1 MNEENNQE
9 EEYVEEEIE
18 VYEEV
23 EVDEEE
29 EKNDS
34 SLPKEKSINKIN
46 TIKSNS
52 LLQNE
57 TDITEE
63 KKENTNNNE
72 LQSLND
78 KIRYEEIENNTE
90 KNNENFEKIN
100 TIIKN
105 KENNNSEIK
114 MNLFFDGGT
123 EENKYLNL
131 DYKIKTEKDSDELL
145 NNNITPN
152 KNKILEENNTN
163 KELNFENNK
172 NDNINSIRPQSN
184 NFRSKIKRNNK
195 KINKIDPNSN
205 NNKINNFINTNLPQE
220 NNTNTQLLNSN
231 NNKIELVNQNS
242 NPIETQIKSSL
253 INNQN
258 DIKIKEEKKN
268 MENIEES
275 SKYNIINNNMSVN
288 LEARKN
294 SNEKNNI
301 INNEENNEEK
311 NKIINKKSQ
320 EEEKYEN
327 AISELC
333 GNNEIIELFEI
344 KKWEEKKQGFQKLN
358 QFLNENLENDII
370 KNNFENIF
378 MFISMKLNN
387 FKETNFNLIKEG
399 IICFNIL
406 FSYSKEKNCQLN
418 KKYLE
423 TIINNLNEKIC
434 DSKIKEN
441 YIQLLNT
448 LTDLY
453 SYKTVYELLFEILL
467 KTNKINIL
475 KEYSLF
481 IKDTIKKENSIN
493 NFELK
498 NLIEFSVKLAN
509 NTNPQ
514 IRTIA
519 IEIIGLLYTFIGP
532 DLKQLIS
539 GIKEST
545 LKLIEKEIDK
555 IKFNKDNENKI
566 PKNKIK
572 DLIVKKNSKNNSD
585 KINESIISN
594 KRIDISKELTPK
606 LLREINRGKW
616 IEKKEGIEYINSV
629 IDKTN
634 NKISKNG
641 LQELFELIKDKLND
655 GNQNFVK
662 MILQLLN
669 HLIVSL
675 DVQIKFFYNNL
686 MYPLLLKLSDKNKL
700 IRDECL
706 TCIESWIKHQ
716 NFEIFAIHIPQLL
729 ISNENFELRI
739 ELLNL
744 LTKNKELIKTTYP
757 KIFFKELTKAFLTCL
772 QDKNVKIRNATEE
785 LIINYSNFIQREKY
799 ITELKDIKDT
809 ISDYLYNII
818 DKLLPKLIEENIS
831 EDKTTEEKE
840 KEKTSMRQ
848 SIVTYDTNNDNDII
862 LVNQNLNLFSP
873 KKINKN
879 KNKRNKMINVAHSLD
894 KKSYAKKSKD
904 DIINKKR
911 ELKNETNTI
920 NQNNMNCT
928 VSINMKRNKY
938 AKNIKSKLMGYDK
951 LSSTLNKKNN
961 ENKFNTINIRTKD
974 INNNY
979 TKRIKQKERNTSMV
993 LNNKNKNK
1001 SLDIKQ
1007 DNNNNNNNN
1016 NKKELKSLTAEKLI
1030 KYKKITSNNNPKT
1043 ESFTKRPMKKVNP
1056 KKFINANGNDNG
1068 KNKLFLSSFK
1078 IKKGVKEKRYEKDK
1092 KNNLYSEL
1100 QNFDYLPKIKDY
1112 FKNIFTNDFITKIF
1126 SNDLQRINSAISQL
1140 KIFLDESLNTNNQE
1154 NFNKLID
1161 NLDLILKVIASKIF
1175 NNQTASLIKSFFIF
1189 ADTLI
1194 NIYKIR
1200 KFLFNDTEI
1209 NILINIFVDKLTNT
1223 NVILKETACNLIWFL
1238 NDQID
1243 SSKTFITLVLLL
1255 EYKNAKLK
1263 SEIIDIIIKLSENS
1277 NFDINV
1283 YTKVL
1288 KNLIREYFEADFNS
1302 KKKVLFLLQ
1311 NIYNIIGNDFWKYT
1325 IFLSSKDRDELQNN
1339 LEVDEN
1345 ENDMNFER
1353 DSSRE
1358 YDVGDFSGSGFGGE
1372 ELIDNDI
1379 KKKEMHNKSDIDQD
1393 DMKLHIKYFKDEDE
1407 KINNT
1412 KPLLKNNRFFKRS
1425 ITDNMKSVKKSEPKE
1440 VQNIDKNN
1448 YCTNIPTKKNI
1459 PENMKQEE
1467 PSLEH
1472 ITEKELHESLE
1483 MLTNPDEDLVEA
1495 IINIHLIAY
1504 RNYTQNKKI
1513 LNQHCDKIISSFIDI
1528 ITKLFSFEPLRIKII
1543 KYYILVLCKLCNIK
1557 EFIGGIALN
1566 TQKNLII
1573 FVLSNLLKEN
1583 LNKLGENGEGM
1594 DIYQSLNSIIT
1605 HVIEFC
1611 DINNNIE
1618 VIIELEKTQRKE
1630 NQKFAEYSA
1639 RCLIIIIQNI
1649 KNYSHILNYENIFS
1663 KINEILQDFLNEDK
1677 DLQPKE
1683 KTNQTILITLRNLIN
1698 EITKIKNEK
1707 IIEDYNKWIKEKNI
1721 SNEKYILNW
1730 IKESLNRIK
1739 IKNNL
1744 IGHTENAEN
1753 KNVEYDEHDQ
1763 IIIGN
1768 RKKSLNEIKKK
1779 YKELQEK
1786 SDEN

>member
-634 NKISKNG
+634 NKISK
-641 LQELFELIKDKLND
+641 
-655 GNQNFVK
+655 
-662 MILQLLN
+662 M
-669 HLIVSL
+669 
-675 DVQIKFFYNNL
+675 
-686 MYPLLLKLSDKNKL
+686 
-700 IRDECL
+700 
-706 TCIESWIKHQ
+706 
-716 NFEIFAIHIPQLL
+716 A
-729 ISNENFELRI
+729 
-739 ELLNL
+739 
-744 LTKNKELIKTTYP
+744 
-757 KIFFKELTKAFLTCL
+757 
-772 QDKNVKIRNATEE
+772 
-785 LIINYSNFIQREKY
+785 
-799 ITELKDIKDT
+799 
-809 ISDYLYNII
+809 
-818 DKLLPKLIEENIS
+818 
-831 EDKTTEEKE
+831 
-840 KEKTSMRQ
+840 
-848 SIVTYDTNNDNDII
+848 
-862 LVNQNLNLFSP
+862 
-873 KKINKN
+873 NKN
-879 KNKRNKMINVAHSLD
+879 
-894 KKSYAKKSKD
+894 Y
-904 DIINKKR
+904 
-911 ELKNETNTI
+911 
-920 NQNNMNCT
+920 
-928 VSINMKRNKY
+928 
-938 AKNIKSKLMGYDK
+938 
-951 LSSTLNKKNN
+951 LN
-961 ENKFNTINIRTKD
+961 
-974 INNNY
+974 
-979 TKRIKQKERNTSMV
+979 
-993 LNNKNKNK
+993 
-1001 SLDIKQ
+1001 
-1007 DNNNNNNNN
+1007 
-1016 NKKELKSLTAEKLI
+1016 
-1030 KYKKITSNNNPKT
+1030 
-1043 ESFTKRPMKKVNP
+1043 
-1056 KKFINANGNDNG
+1056 
-1068 KNKLFLSSFK
+1068 
-1078 IKKGVKEKRYEKDK
+1078 
-1092 KNNLYSEL
+1092 
-1100 QNFDYLPKIKDY
+1100 
-1112 FKNIFTNDFITKIF
+1112 
-1126 SNDLQRINSAISQL
+1126 
-1140 KIFLDESLNTNNQE
+1140 
-1154 NFNKLID
+1154 
-1161 NLDLILKVIASKIF
+1161 
-1175 NNQTASLIKSFFIF
+1175 
-1189 ADTLI
+1189 
-1194 NIYKIR
+1194 
-1200 KFLFNDTEI
+1200 
-1209 NILINIFVDKLTNT
+1209 
-1223 NVILKETACNLIWFL
+1223 
-1238 NDQID
+1238 
-1243 SSKTFITLVLLL
+1243 
-1255 EYKNAKLK
+1255 
-1263 SEIIDIIIKLSENS
+1263 
-1277 NFDINV
+1277 
-1283 YTKVL
+1283 
-1288 KNLIREYFEADFNS
+1288 
-1302 KKKVLFLLQ
+1302 
-1311 NIYNIIGNDFWKYT
+1311 
-1325 IFLSSKDRDELQNN
+1325 
-1339 LEVDEN
+1339 
-1345 ENDMNFER
+1345 
-1353 DSSRE
+1353 
-1358 YDVGDFSGSGFGGE
+1358 
-1372 ELIDNDI
+1372 
-1379 KKKEMHNKSDIDQD
+1379 
-1393 DMKLHIKYFKDEDE
+1393 
-1407 KINNT
+1407 
-1412 KPLLKNNRFFKRS
+1412 
-1425 ITDNMKSVKKSEPKE
+1425 
-1440 VQNIDKNN
+1440 
-1448 YCTNIPTKKNI
+1448 
-1459 PENMKQEE
+1459 
-1467 PSLEH
+1467 
-1472 ITEKELHESLE
+1472 
-1483 MLTNPDEDLVEA
+1483 
-1495 IINIHLIAY
+1495 
-1504 RNYTQNKKI
+1504 
-1513 LNQHCDKIISSFIDI
+1513 
-1528 ITKLFSFEPLRIKII
+1528 
-1543 KYYILVLCKLCNIK
+1543 
-1557 EFIGGIALN
+1557 
-1566 TQKNLII
+1566 
-1573 FVLSNLLKEN
+1573 
-1583 LNKLGENGEGM
+1583 
-1594 DIYQSLNSIIT
+1594 
-1605 HVIEFC
+1605 
-1611 DINNNIE
+1611 
-1618 VIIELEKTQRKE
+1618 
-1630 NQKFAEYSA
+1630 
-1639 RCLIIIIQNI
+1639 
-1649 KNYSHILNYENIFS
+1649 
-1663 KINEILQDFLNEDK
+1663 
-1677 DLQPKE
+1677 
-1683 KTNQTILITLRNLIN
+1683 
-1698 EITKIKNEK
+1698 
-1707 IIEDYNKWIKEKNI
+1707 
-1721 SNEKYILNW
+1721 
-1730 IKESLNRIK
+1730 
-1739 IKNNL
+1739 
-1744 IGHTENAEN
+1744 
-1753 KNVEYDEHDQ
+1753 
-1763 IIIGN
+1763 
-1768 RKKSLNEIKKK
+1768 
-1779 YKELQEK
+1779 
-1786 SDEN
+1786 